1 MTRRALAFTLR
12 TLVTLGGIGALSAGQ
27 LLAQEGNVPSGIP
40 HLDHVFLIMMENHAY
55 GQIVGNPSAPF
66 TNSYMKSVN
75 ASTNY
80 YRDRPPEP
88 RPTTSKSSAARTSE
102 S

>member
-40 HLDHVFLIMMENHAY
+40 HLDHVFVIMMENHAY
-55 GQIVGNPSAPF
+55 DQIVGNPSSPF
-66 TNSYMKSVN
+66 TNKLHEVGEHLHELLSRSPIR
-75 ASTNY
+75 A
-80 YRDRPPEP
+80 
-88 RPTTSKSSAARTSE
+88 
-102 S
+102 